1 MMLKT
6 PTGIINGIMIMGAV
20 VAELPADLKTCQGVT
35 VDVARIA

>member
-6 PTGIINGIMIMGAV
+6 PTGIINGIMIMGSV
-20 VAELPADLKTCQGVT
+20 VAELPADLKTCSGVT